1 MYYYEEYLMS
11 KKESIKVLEECAELQ
26 LKKSND
32 YQNPNSNIVQA
43 DYYPRGVA
51 TILDTVYGKILRMY
65 SVLEAMEHDKDYNPN
80 FESLEDSAKD
90 LINYSSFIVAYIRGE
105 VEGQSND
112 RDFLNRKVE
121 VKSYNRTWDSFF
133 DDIPPMEWADDDQV
147 WPDEMLDLTVNNGKC
162 EDPSLRVSGVPYK
175 VDSNSVYFRNL
186 NSTEPTYLGD
196 NHWLRS
202 DGTTFENA
210 HRPKPKD
217 AK

>member
-1 MYYYEEYLMS
+1 M
-11 KKESIKVLEECAELQ
+11 KESLKVLQECADLQ

-121 VKSYNRTWDSFF
+121 VKSSNKGTWDSFF
-133 DDIPPMEWADDDQV
+133 DSHWSSDDQV
-147 WPDEMLDLTVNNGKC
+147 WPDEMLDLTVNNDTNIC
-162 EDPSLRVSGVPYK
+162 EDPSLRVSDVPYK
-175 VDSNSVYFRNL
+175 VDSNSEYFRNL
-186 NSTEPTYLGD
+186 NTEPTYLGD